1 MKLKKVESLPLK
13 VVENSLL
20 IFFIKL
26 KTFLVIHIKQTF
38 NFFYENSKQDLL
50 NGERIIYWKNKVFII
65 FYNFQHSY
73 PIFIE

>member
-50 NGERIIYWKNKVFII
+50 NGERIIY
-65 FYNFQHSY
+65 
-73 PIFIE
+73 